1 MMTNI
6 NIIRIK
12 TNSWKEEDFLLMTD
26 LSETQIKKVIQPMVD
41 KERNSDGDS
50 YYTNDEYVDALTRE
64 YPDNISDYYHDDNLD
79 TMTF

>member
-1 MMTNI
+1 MTNI

-64 YPDNISDYYHDDNLD
+64 YPDNISDYYHHDNLD
-79 TMTF
+79 TITF